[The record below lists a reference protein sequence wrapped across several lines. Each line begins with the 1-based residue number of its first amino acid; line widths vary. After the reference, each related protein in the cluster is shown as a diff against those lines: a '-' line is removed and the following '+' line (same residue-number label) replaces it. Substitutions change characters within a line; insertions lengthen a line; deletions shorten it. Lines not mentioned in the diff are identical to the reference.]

1 MILMYTAVFEWFL
14 KKIMWTIYLIMGC
27 ICSSVDTRRCIFT
40 ATRFV
45 HYYTPFWIKFLW
57 FFPKLGISMDRKNGK
72 RQFGFLRN
80 FYPINVHFIQIWP
93 VNSSNKISF
102 FEFFF
107 QYLDYRKSLHSYI
120 QVYIQEIMVL
130 QTLLPEGTNVKSHKR
145 PYLSTLT
152 SVYCRM

>member
-1 MILMYTAVFEWFL
+1 MILMYTAVFECFL

-27 ICSSVDTRRCIFT
+27 ICSSIDTRRCIFT

-102 FEFFF
+102 FEIFF
-107 QYLDYRKSLHSYI
+107 QYLDYRKSLYSYI
-120 QVYIQEIMVL
+120 QVAYTYKKLWFYKPCCRRV
-130 QTLLPEGTNVKSHKR
+130 QT
-145 PYLSTLT
+145 
-152 SVYCRM
+152 